1 MIYKDFQGM
10 KLSALGLG
18 AMRLPLTEGGSDAD
32 IDEKA
37 AAEMIDYA
45 MKQGIN
51 YYDTAYGY
59 HNGQSEIVTG
69 RILGNYPRDS
79 YYLRRNFRDMIC
91 PIWEK

>member
-59 HNGQSEIVTG
+59 HNGQSEIVT
-69 RILGNYPRDS
+69 
-79 YYLRRNFRDMIC
+79 
-91 PIWEK
+91 

>member
-45 MKQGIN
+45 MK
-51 YYDTAYGY
+51 
-59 HNGQSEIVTG
+59 
-69 RILGNYPRDS
+69 
-79 YYLRRNFRDMIC
+79 
-91 PIWEK
+91 